1 MLGWLP
7 AKELVAGSDEN
18 EDSPSTQR
26 DPAAWNVA
34 MEWCP
39 RVLGWLLA
47 EELAA
52 GNDEDVPAA
61 QREPAARIVAME
73 RCFARM
79 DVEVTSA
86 GERTSCW
93 AQRAEQIEAALPVSR
108 SSAVGCGKTGA
119 GSGLPAARTSRSGRR
134 RRSGSPSP
142 CSDSPLLGLLGGSSM
157 WPGCGGWF
165 YWAPGSPPPG
175 QARGVAVVFPWV
187 WSDKACSGCSAT
199 PHRGRQLG

>member
-1 MLGWLP
+1 
-7 AKELVAGSDEN
+7 
-18 EDSPSTQR
+18 
-26 DPAAWNVA
+26 

-86 GERTSCW
+86 GERTSCR

-108 SSAVGCGKTGA
+108 SSAVGCAKTGA

-142 CSDSPLLGLLGGSSM
+142 CSDSPLLGLLGGSSR
-157 WPGCGGWF
+157 GGGGHVARLRRVVLLGAGIAAAGAGEGRRGGLPVGVERQGLLRLLCHTPP
-165 YWAPGSPPPG
+165 WA
-175 QARGVAVVFPWV
+175 
-187 WSDKACSGCSAT
+187 AT
-199 PHRGRQLG
+199 WLSQRQSRRAA